1 MPSVSKA
8 VVIIRVRRETARG
21 ASARAIARKIR
32 AEEAI
37 EIVVR
42 VDPVLID
49 AVVSGQDVTVWS
61 VTSGR
66 GDRQQVR
73 SPEAINRRKAFRED
87 WWMDADPG
95 EVSYLLS
102 VSDRAKPLWKT
113 PAGSRLRVCEH
124 WRWFRLRSRRG
135 FGQSG

>member
-49 AVVSGQDVTVWS
+49 AVVGGQDVTVWS

-66 GDRQQVR
+66 GDRQQVIGTVGNGGETKTSIIRARFSYGAAEGGRQER
-73 SPEAINRRKAFRED
+73 SEGIVVGRRKQCSGVISI
-87 WWMDADPG
+87 G
-95 EVSYLLS
+95 E
-102 VSDRAKPLWKT
+102 A
-113 PAGSRLRVCEH
+113 AGQGE
-124 WRWFRLRSRRG
+124 
-135 FGQSG
+135 